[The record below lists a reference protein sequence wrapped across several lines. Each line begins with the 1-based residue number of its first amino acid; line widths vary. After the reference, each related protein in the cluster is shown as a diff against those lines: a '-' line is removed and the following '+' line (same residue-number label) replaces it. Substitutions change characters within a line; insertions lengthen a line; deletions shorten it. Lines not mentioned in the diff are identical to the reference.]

1 MAQDS
6 IHLLNT
12 GTATS
17 AGSVILGGNVVPFS
31 LNAGQQTY
39 VTMPPGTIGGP
50 VAVTVSSGPAVK
62 ASQRVQYNQSF
73 NEVWAMAP
81 AKAATKSYLS
91 WFDKASAGM
100 LNDNIH
106 LINTS
111 SATASGTVSL
121 PGAPDLPFTL
131 SSGQATYVTWPF
143 GVIGGP
149 VTISSSQPVLAS
161 QRVQYNQ
168 SFNEVIARSASDA
181 ATTSYFNWFDAASP
195 GMLNDNIHL
204 LNPGTVSANV
214 TVKMP
219 GTGDLAVTVG
229 PGGFGYLHFPGGN
242 IGGPITVTSTQPVLA
257 SQRVQYYQSFNEVHS
272 ATAAGALTTS
282 HSMWFDKASAGMV
295 GDNIHVLNTAGTS
308 TTVTVSLPGASSI
321 TVTVASGAES
331 FVSFSTGSIGGPVTI
346 TASQPVLASQRVQYY
361 QSFNEV
367 PAS

>member
-1 MAQDS
+1 
-6 IHLLNT
+6 
-12 GTATS
+12 
-17 AGSVILGGNVVPFS
+17 
-31 LNAGQQTY
+31 
-39 VTMPPGTIGGP
+39 
-50 VAVTVSSGPAVK
+50 
-62 ASQRVQYNQSF
+62 
-73 NEVWAMAP
+73 
-81 AKAATKSYLS
+81 
-91 WFDKASAGM
+91 

-229 PGGFGYLHFPGGN
+229 PGSFGYVHFPGGN
-242 IGGPITVTSTQPVLA
+242 IGGPITVTSSQPVLA